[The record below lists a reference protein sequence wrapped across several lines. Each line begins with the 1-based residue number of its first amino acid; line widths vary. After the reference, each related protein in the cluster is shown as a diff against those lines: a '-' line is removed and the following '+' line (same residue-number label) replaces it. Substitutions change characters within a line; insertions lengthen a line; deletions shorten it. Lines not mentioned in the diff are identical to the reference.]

1 MGASCN
7 PPENC
12 WPESFSLCTAWFS
25 PPAHGNT
32 RPLPQLF
39 LFQLLSHLELPDYSS
54 ITVLLSSTQ
63 SFTSYC
69 FTIIL
74 SIRLKGVILTVPGLF
89 VGFLKLNKTEVFSI
103 TVPVRGVESN
113 TRVVIRFLALIKESR
128 SHLMATLDGCPV
140 QISAKPR
147 SRPNQMMKTLCEE
160 AFNLKTGNNKCHSK
174 LSFHCVQVM
183 IGPRITWRAW
193 KWQHQGATIWSCQI
207 KGLLKILE
215 VALKID
221 ASSWNFRHLSAF
233 KTLIRWMEISLWRAE
248 HSDMQWLHLVGNLGQ
263 IAFENLCRV
272 LICIFGIRILLEI
285 WWQGCHPSNTSAG
298 AEILCKHLA
307 EFLYSHT

>member
-1 MGASCN
+1 MAIPDHCLSSFFSSCSHI
-7 PPENC
+7 
-12 WPESFSLCTAWFS
+12 WSSQITA
-25 PPAHGNT
+25 
-32 RPLPQLF
+32 PLPCC
-39 LFQLLSHLELPDYSS
+39 SPA
-54 ITVLLSSTQ
+54 Q

-113 TRVVIRFLALIKESR
+113 TRVVIKFLALIKESR

-160 AFNLKTGNNKCHSK
+160 TFNLKTGNNKCHSK

-183 IGPRITWRAW
+183 IGPRIT
-193 KWQHQGATIWSCQI
+193 
-207 KGLLKILE
+207 
-215 VALKID
+215 
-221 ASSWNFRHLSAF
+221 
-233 KTLIRWMEISLWRAE
+233 
-248 HSDMQWLHLVGNLGQ
+248 
-263 IAFENLCRV
+263 
-272 LICIFGIRILLEI
+272 
-285 WWQGCHPSNTSAG
+285 
-298 AEILCKHLA
+298 
-307 EFLYSHT
+307 